1 MSSKSSSKEKKSG
14 FSKKLFRRGSVRSVG
29 SFMSRVLKTLST
41 LSHFGSELHAAEG
54 DKDDG
59 GFTAFK
65 SEGKGS
71 VASDESD
78 CGGFLPRDKVP
89 GLAGLKNHGNTCFMN
104 AILQCLSNTELFAEY
119 LALEQYRGDDTDDEK
134 PNTNGVVQRKGCQDR
149 GEVTEQLSGLVR
161 ALWTF
166 EYTPQHSRDFKS
178 AVARSAMQYR
188 GNAQHDAQEFLLWL
202 LDRVHEDLNHLVLP
216 NSRPSVKPPLEEDDG
231 ALEGPSPPLS
241 AGSFVQELFQAQYRS
256 SLTCPHCQKQSN
268 TFDPFLC
275 ISLPIPLPHTR
286 PLYVTVVYQ
295 GKYSHCMRIGV
306 AVPLNST
313 VSRLREA
320 VSRETKIPP
329 DQFVLTEMY
338 YDGFH
343 RSFCDDDDDLDIIQ
357 ESDSIFAFETPE
369 TFRLENIR
377 SKRGSLL
384 ANLNQNNL
392 KYGAENTRTPSF
404 MQGEMN
410 PASPNKNS
418 GSEKMILLVCN
429 RACTGHQGRRFGL
442 PFVLYLERTVTWD
455 LLQKEILEK
464 MRHLLRPGVYI
475 QVGPFSLRVVGV
487 VGITYLLPQEDQP
500 LCHPTVERAYKSCG
514 PGGPPHVKIVVEWD
528 KETKEYLFGHTEEE
542 YIPDAESVYMHRE
555 QHHQP
560 QACTLA
566 QCFQLYTKEEQLAPD
581 DAWRCPHCRQL
592 QQGRIKLSLW
602 TLPDVLIL
610 HLKRF
615 RQDADRRVK
624 MQNMVRFPLIGMDMA
639 PHVVK
644 RSQSSW
650 SLPSHW
656 SPWRR
661 PYGLGRNPDDYLYDL
676 YAVCNHHGNMHGG
689 HYTAYCKNSID
700 GQWYCFDDSEVQPVA
715 DEDVCQQT
723 AYILFYQ
730 RRTTIPSWSAN
741 SSVAGSTSSSL
752 CEHWVNRLPGS
763 KPPSLASGASS
774 RRTSLISLAESGEFP
789 GDRSEDDALALT
801 NTGSPA
807 LLRGFSTRPFVR
819 SIQRQSLSSRSSV
832 TSPLAF
838 SENGMKPSWSLSTK
852 LQIRS
857 NSPSRFSLDSRSSP
871 PLERIGETCDDKVS
885 TSCFGN
891 YSRHE
896 RQPSSKAPLAMMEGN
911 GSDDSN
917 GKRILDEAYC
927 RAPVQA
933 DKKSSKG
940 EPVDNNNQINAVD
953 QNTLGALSKE
963 QKQKISG
970 SVQKAEGSGSK
981 KSSTKTK
988 GDQEKSVKKRQSISS
1003 ITKSPSSQVSSSPQT
1018 KGTRSTSLKEKSDS
1032 PKSTKGTPSGTPSR
1046 RKESLAQVSPVSGG
1060 IKGKTPLT
1068 STPQSSASPSPTSK
1082 KSSSV
1087 AERSS
1092 ISGKK
1097 KLVERGSS
1105 KDLAHTSPLA
1115 EKSRASATPRTSQPR
1130 STEGSRPERRPVRS
1144 SSSSSSVT
1152 SLRSPSVSSRDLH
1165 RCSKSEDKGLSFF
1178 KSALRQKE
1186 TRRSA
1191 DLGKASILAKK
1202 AAERTARSNSQHK
1215 LNSAEDGEGSGNSSK
1230 QVSPESRATEEKESS
1245 KTSTPVKRSL
1255 LPVGKSKSSNSET
1268 SLQSPIN
1275 GKKPLEK
1282 VASSRK
1288 LSSSMQ
1294 SSARPTKTPQ

>member
-1 MSSKSSSKEKKSG
+1 MSSKASVKEKKSG

-41 LSHFGSELHAAEG
+41 LSHFSSELHAPEG

-65 SEGKGS
+65 NEGKGS

-78 CGGFLPRDKVP
+78 CGGFLSGDKIP
-89 GLAGLKNHGNTCFMN
+89 GVAGLKNHGNTCFMN

-119 LALEQYRGDDTDDEK
+119 LALEQYRGDGTDDEK
-134 PNTNGVVQRKGCQDR
+134 PKTNGVVQRKGGQDK

-166 EYTPQHSRDFKS
+166 EYTPQHSRDFKN
-178 AVARSAMQYR
+178 AVAKSAMQYR

-202 LDRVHEDLNHLVLP
+202 LDRVHEDLNHLVHP
-216 NSRPSVKPPLEEDDG
+216 TIRGSIKPPIEEDDG

-392 KYGAENTRTPSF
+392 KYGAESSRTPSF
-404 MQGEMN
+404 MQGAMN
-410 PASPNKNS
+410 PASPNKNT
-418 GSEKMILLVCN
+418 GCEKMILLICN

-442 PFVLYLERTVTWD
+442 PFVLYLERSVTWD
-455 LLQKEILEK
+455 VLQKEILEK

-487 VGITYLLPQEDQP
+487 VGITYLLPQEEQP

-542 YIPDAESVYMHRE
+542 YIPDAESVYLHRE

-615 RQDADRRVK
+615 RQEGDRRVK

-700 GQWYCFDDSEVQPVA
+700 GQWYCFDDSEVQPIA

-763 KPPSLASGASS
+763 RPPSLASGASS
-774 RRTSLISLAESGEFP
+774 RRTSLISLAESVEFP
-789 GDRSEDDALALT
+789 GDRSEDD
-801 NTGSPA
+801 G
-807 LLRGFSTRPFVR
+807 GFSTRPFVR

-852 LQIRS
+852 LQMRS

-871 PLERIGETCDDKVS
+871 PLERIGEACDDKVS
-885 TSCFGN
+885 TSCFGG
-891 YSRHE
+891 YSRHD

-911 GSDDSN
+911 GSDDSS
-917 GKRILDEAYC
+917 GKRILDDAYC
-927 RAPVQA
+927 RAPTQA
-933 DKKSSKG
+933 DRKSSKG
-940 EPVDNNNQINAVD
+940 EPIDNNNQINAVD
-953 QNTLGALSKE
+953 QNTLGVLSKE
-963 QKQKISG
+963 QKHKS
-970 SVQKAEGSGSK
+970 SEKKAEGSTSK

-988 GDQEKSVKKRQSISS
+988 GDQEKPSKKRQSTSS
-1003 ITKSPSSQVSSSPQT
+1003 VTKSPSSQVSSSPQA
-1018 KGTRSTSLKEKSDS
+1018 KGTKATNLKEKSDS

-1046 RKESLAQVSPVSGG
+1046 RTESLKAQESPVSGG
-1060 IKGKTPLT
+1060 TKGKPSLA

-1087 AERSS
+1087 AERN
-1092 ISGKK
+1092 SGKK

-1115 EKSRASATPRTSQPR
+1115 DKSRVSGTPRPSQPR
-1130 STEGSRPERRPVRS
+1130 TAEGTRPERKAVRS

-1152 SLRSPSVSSRDLH
+1152 SLRSPSVSSRDL
-1165 RCSKSEDKGLSFF
+1165 RRSSKSEDKGLSFF

-1191 DLGKASILAKK
+1191 DLGKTTILAKK
-1202 AAERTARSNSQHK
+1202 AVERSAKSCSQNK
-1215 LNSAEDGEGSGNSSK
+1215 LNADEGEGSGNSSQ
-1230 QVSPESRATEEKESS
+1230 QVSPEPRSSKAATDEKESS
-1245 KTSTPVKRSL
+1245 KTSTPNKRSL

-1268 SLQSPIN
+1268 NLQSPIN
-1275 GKKPLEK
+1275 GKRPLEK
-1282 VASSRK
+1282 MASSRK

-1294 SSARPTKTPQ
+1294 SSARPTQTPQ

>member
-1 MSSKSSSKEKKSG
+1 MSSKASSKEKKSSLG
-14 FSKKLFRRGSVRSVG
+14 KKLFRRGSVRSVG

-41 LSHFGSELHAAEG
+41 LSHFGSELHAPEG

-59 GFTAFK
+59 GFTSFK
-65 SEGKGS
+65 LEGKGS
-71 VASDESD
+71 VASEESD
-78 CGGFLPRDKVP
+78 CGGFLAGDKVP
-89 GLAGLKNHGNTCFMN
+89 GVSGLKNHGNTCFMN

-119 LALEQYRGDDTDDEK
+119 LALEQFRGDATEEEK
-134 PNTNGVVQRKGCQDR
+134 PKTNGVHLQRRGPQQKGD
-149 GEVTEQLSGLVR
+149 VTEQLAGLVR
-161 ALWTF
+161 SLWTF
-166 EYTPQHSRDFKS
+166 EYTPQHSRDFKN
-178 AVARSAMQYR
+178 AVSKRAMQYR

-202 LDRVHEDLNHLVLP
+202 LDRVHEDLNSMGH
-216 NSRPSVKPPLEEDDG
+216 NRSSIKPPLEEDDG
-231 ALEGPSPPLS
+231 ALEGPSLPLS

-320 VSRETKIPP
+320 VARETKIPP

-343 RSFCDDDDDLDIIQ
+343 RSFCDDDEDLDIIQ

-369 TFRLENIR
+369 TFRLENLR

-392 KYGAENTRTPSF
+392 KYNSENTRTPSF
-404 MQGEMN
+404 MQGAVN
-410 PASPNKNS
+410 PASPNKNTES
-418 GSEKMILLVCN
+418 DKMILLVCN

-442 PFVLYLERTVTWD
+442 PFVLYMDRAVTWD
-455 LLQKEILEK
+455 VLQKAILEK
-464 MRHLLRPGVYI
+464 MHHLRPGVYI

-487 VGITYLLPQEDQP
+487 VGITYLLPQEEHP
-500 LCHPTVERAYKSCG
+500 LRHPTVERAYKSCG
-514 PGGPPHVKIVVEWD
+514 HGGPPHVKIVVEWD
-528 KETKEYLFGHTEEE
+528 KETKDYLFGHTEEE
-542 YIPDAESVYMHRE
+542 YIPDAESVYLHRE

-581 DAWRCPHCRQL
+581 DAWRCPHCKQL

-602 TLPDVLIL
+602 TLPDILIL

-615 RQDADRRVK
+615 RQEGDRRLK
-624 MQNMVRFPLIGMDMA
+624 MQNMVQFPLLGLDMA

-700 GQWYCFDDSEVQPVA
+700 GQWYCFDDSEVQPIA
-715 DEDVCQQT
+715 DEEVCQQM

-752 CEHWVNRLPGS
+752 CEHWVNRIPGS

-774 RRTSLISLAESGEFP
+774 RRTSLASLAESMEFP
-789 GDRSEDDALALT
+789 GDRSEDD
-801 NTGSPA
+801 
-807 LLRGFSTRPFVR
+807 GFSTRPFVR
-819 SIQRQSLSSRSSV
+819 SIQRQSLSSRSPLA
-832 TSPLAF
+832 SPLAF
-838 SENGMKPSWSLSTK
+838 SENGTKPCWSLSAK
-852 LQIRS
+852 LHMRS
-857 NSPSRFSLDSRSSP
+857 SSPSHFSLDSRSSP
-871 PLERIGETCDDKVS
+871 PLERIGEASDDKVS
-885 TSCFGN
+885 TSCFGS

-896 RQPSSKAPLAMMEGN
+896 RHASSKAPLATMEGI
-911 GSDDSN
+911 GSDEGD
-917 GKRILDEAYC
+917 GTRIVDDAYC
-927 RAPVQA
+927 RVLPTV
-933 DKKSSKG
+933 DRKSSKA
-940 EPVDNNNQINAVD
+940 EPLDNNNQITALD
-953 QNTLGALSKE
+953 QNVHGTPSKE
-963 QKQKISG
+963 QKHKNLAGTKGEIKGQTAG
-970 SVQKAEGSGSK
+970 TK
-981 KSSTKTK
+981 KSSSKVK
-988 GDQEKSVKKRQSISS
+988 GDQEKSKKRQSTSS
-1003 ITKSPSSQVSSSPQT
+1003 VQKSTSSQTSSNPQG
-1018 KGTRSTSLKEKSDS
+1018 KGARVTNLKEKSEPAKNTKGVS
-1032 PKSTKGTPSGTPSR
+1032 PGTPSKKKDHSQIQ
-1046 RKESLAQVSPVSGG
+1046 EAASVSAAT
-1060 IKGKTPLT
+1060 KAKQRLT
-1068 STPQSSASPSPTSK
+1068 SPALSSASPSPTGKRNFVSTQE
-1082 KSSSV
+1082 KSSASSRKKLM
-1087 AERSS
+1087 ERSS
-1092 ISGKK
+1092 SRDS
-1097 KLVERGSS
+1097 V
-1105 KDLAHTSPLA
+1105 HTSPLA
-1115 EKSRASATPRTSQPR
+1115 DKPRPGAMLRYSQPR
-1130 STEGSRPERRPVRS
+1130 GTEGVRLERRPLRS

-1152 SLRSPSVSSRDLH
+1152 SLRSPSVSSRDL
-1165 RCSKSEDKGLSFF
+1165 RRSSKSEDKGLSFF
-1178 KSALRQKE
+1178 KSALRQKD

-1191 DLGKASILAKK
+1191 DLGKSAMLPKK
-1202 AAERTARSNSQHK
+1202 SSDRTARSSSQTK
-1215 LNSAEDGEGSGNSSK
+1215 LGAEEGEGNASH
-1230 QVSPESRATEEKESS
+1230 QVSPAALSGRAASEDKESAA
-1245 KTSTPVKRSL
+1245 TYTPGKRSL
-1255 LPVGKSKSSNSET
+1255 LPVGKCKSSNSET
-1268 SLQSPIN
+1268 NLQSPVN
-1275 GKKPLEK
+1275 GKRPGEK
-1282 VASSRK
+1282 MPSSRK

-1294 SSARPTKTPQ
+1294 SSARPTLTPQ

>member
-1 MSSKSSSKEKKSG
+1 MSSKASGKEKKSG

-41 LSHFGSELHAAEG
+41 LSHFGSELHAPEG

-65 SEGKGS
+65 NEGKGS
-71 VASDESD
+71 VASDDSD
-78 CGGFLPRDKVP
+78 CGGFLPRDKIP
-89 GLAGLKNHGNTCFMN
+89 GVAGLKNHGNTCFMN

-119 LALEQYRGDDTDDEK
+119 LALEQYRGDQTDDEK
-134 PNTNGVVQRKGCQDR
+134 PKTNGVVQRKGGQDR

-166 EYTPQHSRDFKS
+166 EYTPQHSRDFKN

-202 LDRVHEDLNHLVLP
+202 LDRVHEDLNHLVHP
-216 NSRPSVKPPLEEDDG
+216 NIRASIKDVNTGRSPLN
-231 ALEGPSPPLS
+231 L
-241 AGSFVQELFQAQYRS
+241 
-256 SLTCPHCQKQSN
+256 
-268 TFDPFLC
+268 
-275 ISLPIPLPHTR
+275 R

-392 KYGAENTRTPSF
+392 KYGAESSRTPSF
-404 MQGEMN
+404 MQGAMN
-410 PASPNKNS
+410 PASPNKNT
-418 GSEKMILLVCN
+418 GCEKMILLICN

-442 PFVLYLERTVTWD
+442 PFVLYLERSVTWD
-455 LLQKEILEK
+455 VLQKEILEK

-487 VGITYLLPQEDQP
+487 VGITYLLPQEEQP
-500 LCHPTVERAYKSCG
+500 LCHPTVES
-514 PGGPPHVKIVVEWD
+514 
-528 KETKEYLFGHTEEE
+528 LFGHTEEE
-542 YIPDAESVYMHRE
+542 YIPDAESVYLHRE

-615 RQDADRRVK
+615 RQEGDRRVK

-715 DEDVCQQT
+715 EEDVCQQT

-763 KPPSLASGASS
+763 RPPSLASGASS
-774 RRTSLISLAESGEFP
+774 RRTSLISLAESVEFP
-789 GDRSEDDALALT
+789 GDRSEDD
-801 NTGSPA
+801 G
-807 LLRGFSTRPFVR
+807 GFSTRPFVR

-838 SENGMKPSWSLSTK
+838 SENGMKPSWSLTQK
-852 LQIRS
+852 LQMRS

-871 PLERIGETCDDKVS
+871 PLERIGEACDDKVS
-885 TSCFGN
+885 TSCFGG

-896 RQPSSKAPLAMMEGN
+896 RQPSSKAPLATMEGN
-911 GSDDSN
+911 GSDDGS

-927 RAPVQA
+927 RAPTQS
-933 DKKSSKG
+933 DRKSSKG

-953 QNTLGALSKE
+953 QNALGALSKD
-963 QKQKISG
+963 QKHKS
-970 SVQKAEGSGSK
+970 SSSEKKAEGSASK

-988 GDQEKSVKKRQSISS
+988 GDQEKSSKKRQSTSS

-1018 KGTRSTSLKEKSDS
+1018 KGTKATNLKEKSDS

-1046 RKESLAQVSPVSGG
+1046 RKESLQAQESPVSGST
-1060 IKGKTPLT
+1060 KGKPSFT

-1087 AERSS
+1087 AERNSV
-1092 ISGKK
+1092 SGKK

-1115 EKSRASATPRTSQPR
+1115 EKSRVSATPRASQPK
-1130 STEGSRPERRPVRS
+1130 TAEASRPERRPVRS

-1152 SLRSPSVSSRDLH
+1152 SLRSPSVSSKDL
-1165 RCSKSEDKGLSFF
+1165 RRSSKSEDKGLSFF

-1191 DLGKASILAKK
+1191 DLGKTTILAKK
-1202 AAERTARSNSQHK
+1202 AVERTAKSSSQCK
-1215 LNSAEDGEGSGNSSK
+1215 LNADDGEGSGNSSQ
-1230 QVSPESRATEEKESS
+1230 QVSPEPRSCKAAAVEKESS
-1245 KTSTPVKRSL
+1245 KTSTPNKRSL

-1275 GKKPLEK
+1275 GKRPLEK
-1282 VASSRK
+1282 ISSSKK

-1294 SSARPTKTPQ
+1294 SSARPTQTPQ